1 MLFFQFLLLHFYYFC
16 FVYNCYYFIYHK
28 RNRFF
33 FTLCHSYIVLHSTFV
48 HCTTQYIYTF
58 YYTVHLYIVLHST
71 FDSLTSFFQSQKL
84 KTEHETRFHEWGQ
97 AVLSIP
103 ILVLRNFFFG
113 GFFKFFLFCFL
124 ISLNKIYT
132 NALTQKLN
140 FQLWV
145 SLYHWQLL
153 K

>member
-71 FDSLTSFFQSQKL
+71 FVHCTTQYICTLYYTVHLIHWHHSF
-84 KTEHETRFHEWGQ
+84 R
-97 AVLSIP
+97 ARN
-103 ILVLRNFFFG
+103 LRQNMKPGLWMGSGSSVDTNTCVTKFFF
-113 GFFKFFLFCFL
+113 LVVSLNSFCFVFWFL
-124 ISLNKIYT
+124 
-132 NALTQKLN
+132 
-140 FQLWV
+140 
-145 SLYHWQLL
+145 
-153 K
+153 